1 MAIVVIKD
9 SEKNNPR
16 FKERRSK
23 RINDQVDIVT
33 ESELGQ
39 LLVQDQAPVTESI
52 ESAIQSERTVVAHFM
67 LGHKKKIYQINKNVY
82 GLDVAGRA
90 NFGLVDINETTS
102 DGAEVSTGNEFLTA
116 TIGTPG
122 TIGSNSVLPFWGTTI
137 ASGLNSYIY
146 NMGYFRDMRRVL
158 SNFGDYNPFANDIS
172 INGFAID
179 EMYIDKNVIKNI
191 GITPKKVE
199 SVTSYVRSY
208 DDLDGISVASLS
220 ILNNPKA
227 SQTQNQTATAQTSG
241 VLDASSGGVFVG
253 IEFNAGTDFVVDTFR
268 FNASESE
275 KESTITNGVTSWNII
290 REGKNIID
298 GTEFSGSN
306 NFFEYISELEE
317 LSVKRTRDFRA
328 GYRYFFEVKKHTIPA
343 LEYAQNRTFIEYSN
357 SSVETGN
364 IVNLMATVKST
375 LSTLTYDGGFAPT
388 RYSSNHR
395 FLISTANNTLSGEIR
410 LESGDIWNMKSGA
423 YVSSI
428 LPAKLPNELSVN
440 SFRID
445 TQFNASFE
453 VGGLLTV
460 TSSPATYTLK
470 DAILPIYEEKAGLS
484 QYGLSSYI
492 DDVMSDEKR
501 NGYSASATSTF
512 DVYGSIYMRKFT
524 TMAGLEFLF
533 AMSGRSDVNDAS
545 YSAIGTRTDG
555 ISDVSITPAVSSPS
569 YQSGTAAYTFTD
581 RFGNVRTVF
590 ADTSAG
596 TSTAGTPKVFNAY
609 RASTAAEIYE
619 VKILRYPAE
628 TVETSSPIYGP
639 AANQAYGDYAAYGGY
654 GAYGTS
660 EPMIIGYD
668 TFLQN
673 EVSDATLAGVPFSL
687 SNFAA
692 PWRNTGTQTTLQIT
706 VGNGTAQRK
715 VLDYS
720 NEYNSLYK
728 ASIFVS

>member
-23 RINDQVDIVT
+23 RINDQVDIIT
-33 ESELGQ
+33 ESELGK
-39 LLVQDQAPVTESI
+39 LLVQDQAPVSESI
-52 ESAIQSERTVVAHFM
+52 QTAINSDRTVVAHFM

-82 GLDVAGRA
+82 GINAAGIA
-90 NFGLVDINETTS
+90 NFGTVDINNTTS
-102 DGAEVSTGNEFLTA
+102 DGTEVSTGNEFLTA

-122 TIGSNSVLPFWGTTI
+122 SIGANTVLPFWGTTN
-137 ASGLNSYIY
+137 ASGLNSFIY

-199 SVTSYVRSY
+199 SITSHVRSY
-208 DDLDGISVASLS
+208 DDLGGLSGASLS
-220 ILNNPKA
+220 VLNNPKA
-227 SQTQNQTATAQTSG
+227 SQTQNQTATAQTNG
-241 VLDASSGGVFVG
+241 VVDASSGGVFVG

-275 KESTITNGVTSWNII
+275 KESTLTDGVTNWNLI

-306 NFFEYISELEE
+306 NFFEYISEIEE

-357 SSVETGN
+357 SSIETGN

-375 LSTLTYDGGFAPT
+375 LSTLTYDGGFAT
-388 RYSSNHR
+388 TKYVSNHL
-395 FLISTANNTLSGEIR
+395 FLISSTANTAPSGEIR
-410 LESGDIWNMKSGA
+410 LGSGDVWNMKSGA

-445 TQFNASFE
+445 TQFNPSFE
-453 VGGLLTV
+453 VGGFITG
-460 TSSPATYTLK
+460 SPAPETYTLK
-470 DAILPIYEEKAGLS
+470 DVILPIYEEKADLS

-492 DDVMSDEKR
+492 DNVTSAEKR
-501 NGYSASATSTF
+501 NGFSAPATDTYNAF
-512 DVYGSIYMRKFT
+512 GSINMRKFT

-545 YSAIGTRTDG
+545 YSAIVTRQDTATDVVP
-555 ISDVSITPAVSSPS
+555 SVSSPS

-590 ADTSAG
+590 ADTGSG

-628 TVETSSPIYGP
+628 TIEISSPIYGP

-673 EVSDATLAGVPFSL
+673 EVSAATLAGVPFSL

-692 PWRNTGTQTTLQIT
+692 PWKPIGTVTDLQVTTGSGTT
-706 VGNGTAQRK
+706 QRK

-720 NEYNSLYK
+720 DEYNSLYK